1 MTGEEKFVKDIKSYT
16 SKYVTFGDGTK
27 GQIIGVGKLIN
38 NSLPKLDNVLF
49 VKGIKANL
57 ISISQL
63 SDQGL
68 KIDFTKNECLVTN
81 DKGEEVMKGTRSEN
95 NCYLWVPHKTSKH
108 ITYPVSQVDKA
119 RLFPPKLIIKED
131 TYDEGQIN
139 KQIQKTQ
146 PLLQQQATPKD
157 WDVESYVVTSGSRMI
172 DYVSDENKD
181 NWKSTSDV
189 YFSRHNHLISGLNE
203 KQRSIAL
210 SIAKAK
216 LDTKESNCS
225 RLVETNQMMREYNV
239 KQDGLTSYCDNKSD
253 INISKNPI
261 QLNRIKHINVYHN
274 FIKEETLVTLKNVA
288 TENQLANIYIKAL
301 DARKYEGLRG
311 KLGICLLNNQ

>member
-1 MTGEEKFVKDIKSYT
+1 M
-16 SKYVTFGDGTK
+16 
-27 GQIIGVGKLIN
+27 GVGKLIN
-38 NSLPKLDNVLF
+38 NSLPKLDNVLL
-49 VKGIKANL
+49 VKGLKTNL

-68 KIDFTKNECLVTN
+68 KVDFTKSECLVTN

-95 NCYLWVPHKTSKH
+95 NCYLWIPHKTSKQT
-108 ITYPVSQVDKA
+108 TYPVSQVDKA
-119 RLFPPKLIIKED
+119 RLSPPKLIVKEH

-139 KQIQKTQ
+139 KQLQKTQ

-157 WDVESYVVTSGSRMI
+157 WDVESHVVTSGSRMI
-172 DYVSDENKD
+172 DYVPDENKN
-181 NWKSTSDV
+181 NWNSTSDV

-239 KQDGLTSYCDNKSD
+239 KQDGLTSYCDNKSAN
-253 INISKNPI
+253 NISKIPI
-261 QLNRIKHINVYHN
+261 QHYRIKHIDVCHN
-274 FIKEETLVTLKNVA
+274 FVREDTLVTLKNVA
-288 TENQLANIYIKAL
+288 IENQLADICIKAL
-301 DARKYEGLRG
+301 GARK
-311 KLGICLLNNQ
+311 